1 MSVPPSTN
9 LKDTAFLDDL
19 ADKLAR
25 IYVTGKS
32 KSARR
37 KKRAV
42 GSVAANIVNVTA
54 ASGSS
59 NYADV
64 TFYVVDSGKVANATF
79 ASATMNKL
87 NKNEM
92 TLITSPLA

>member
-1 MSVPPSTN
+1 MLQVAVGPYTDKSVVAKKSDYVELRMSVLPSTN

-42 GSVAANIVNVTA
+42 GSVAANVCVMQSSCHGVMQSLVT
-54 ASGSS
+54 
-59 NYADV
+59 
-64 TFYVVDSGKVANATF
+64 KCNA
-79 ASATMNKL
+79 
-87 NKNEM
+87 
-92 TLITSPLA
+92 I